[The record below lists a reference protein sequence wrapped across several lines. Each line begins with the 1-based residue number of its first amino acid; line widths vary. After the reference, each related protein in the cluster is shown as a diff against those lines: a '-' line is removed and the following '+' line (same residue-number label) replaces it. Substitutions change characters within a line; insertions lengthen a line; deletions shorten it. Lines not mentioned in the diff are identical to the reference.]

1 MGVIVEVT
9 GSPEEATNQ
18 TEQGSGVSSN
28 STEPWKNKNG
38 MWTFQNQDDLRE
50 HFEAYA
56 SDDYSMVLVLDCE
69 AELDDYPNNS
79 HYYVIAGGW
88 YKNTLHHY
96 IHTFKEEGED
106 MSSYDSSTAIFSG
119 DAIKINTKWGS
130 PIWVLDPKVDHSRP
144 VTETSA
150 TTSKTTGN
158 TVVTKTSTKPGTAG
172 VVTESETLPAGAF
185 TDAFG
190 DYTGSADFTAA
201 ADRIREFQAE
211 YANASDARKATLQA
225 LGLPP
230 ITSTGEEITSLPPC
244 IPSNPPASAGV
255 SGGRGNGAAEV
266 ARRQADA
273 GVLGGRGNGAAEVA
287 RRRADAGATAPT
299 TVTQPAST
307 PSSSSTPS
315 IQPPSVY
322 IYEPLTPGF
331 DRYDFNTGK
340 KVYTPNS
347 GPSRN
352 VSGTTVIP
360 ASIPRVT
367 TPLDGGIPAGTTT
380 VASGSRLRQ
389 RKEAE
394 AAGRQTG
401 PQ

>member
-50 HFEAYA
+50 HFEAYS

-190 DYTGSADFTAA
+190 EHTGSADFTAA

-211 YANASDARKATLQA
+211 YANSSIARAATLQA

-230 ITSTGEEITSLPPC
+230 ITDSDRQSTAGGLNFWPVTSTGEEVL
-244 IPSNPPASAGV
+244 SANTQGIYQDAIL
-255 SGGRGNGAAEV
+255 RH
-266 ARRQADA
+266 ARETPV
-273 GVLGGRGNGAAEVA
+273 VLGGRGDGAAEVA
-287 RRRADAGATAPT
+287 RRRVDRGILPPCLADTTGIGSGQLPTQDPRGRDQRGSTSPSIVTSSQSADAIAD
-299 TVTQPAST
+299 QPLG
-307 PSSSSTPS
+307 
-315 IQPPSVY
+315 VY
-322 IYEPLTPGF
+322 VYKPLTPGF

-340 KVYTPNS
+340 KVYTPDN

-352 VSGTTVIP
+352 AAAQI
-360 ASIPRVT
+360 T
-367 TPLDGGIPAGTTT
+367 TPE
-380 VASGSRLRQ
+380 GSN
-389 RKEAE
+389 
-394 AAGRQTG
+394 
-401 PQ
+401 

>member
-172 VVTESETLPAGAF
+172 VVTESETLPSGAF

-190 DYTGSADFTAA
+190 DYTGSAELTNV

-211 YANASDARKATLQA
+211 YANASDAGKVTLQA
-225 LGLPP
+225 
-230 ITSTGEEITSLPPC
+230 
-244 IPSNPPASAGV
+244 
-255 SGGRGNGAAEV
+255 
-266 ARRQADA
+266 
-273 GVLGGRGNGAAEVA
+273 
-287 RRRADAGATAPT
+287 
-299 TVTQPAST
+299 
-307 PSSSSTPS
+307 
-315 IQPPSVY
+315 
-322 IYEPLTPGF
+322 
-331 DRYDFNTGK
+331 
-340 KVYTPNS
+340 
-347 GPSRN
+347 
-352 VSGTTVIP
+352 
-360 ASIPRVT
+360 
-367 TPLDGGIPAGTTT
+367 
-380 VASGSRLRQ
+380 
-389 RKEAE
+389 
-394 AAGRQTG
+394 
-401 PQ
+401 